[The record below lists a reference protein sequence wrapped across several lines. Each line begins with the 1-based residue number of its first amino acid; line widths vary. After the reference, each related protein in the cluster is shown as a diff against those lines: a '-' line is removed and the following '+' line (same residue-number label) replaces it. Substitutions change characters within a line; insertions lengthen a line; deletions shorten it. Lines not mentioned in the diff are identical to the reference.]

1 MEQYLIDEL
10 IHKAECY
17 AAINHFRLTHYLIR
31 DVYYTS
37 TSLIK
42 SVAFRVHSLPAHEY
56 IGEILV
62 PTDKF
67 KSFDDIYIYFVSSF
81 DKLMQQYKLA
91 RNGGKRAMHTYVEKI
106 EKVIFNDP
114 ATIVFWRDGSKTIV
128 KAQTNETFDQ
138 EKGLAMAIAKK
149 ALGNEGNYYE
159 TS

>member
-67 KSFDDIYIYFVSSF
+67 KSFDDIYTSCLHSINLCNSINSQEMEE
-81 DKLMQQYKLA
+81 KELCILM
-91 RNGGKRAMHTYVEKI
+91 
-106 EKVIFNDP
+106 
-114 ATIVFWRDGSKTIV
+114 WRKSK
-128 KAQTNETFDQ
+128 K
-138 EKGLAMAIAKK
+138 
-149 ALGNEGNYYE
+149 
-159 TS
+159 